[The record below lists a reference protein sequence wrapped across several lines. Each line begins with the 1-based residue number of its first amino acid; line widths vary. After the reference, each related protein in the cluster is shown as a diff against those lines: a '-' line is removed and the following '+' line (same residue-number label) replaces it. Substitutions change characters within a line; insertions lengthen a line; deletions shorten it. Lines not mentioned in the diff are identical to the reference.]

1 MDDPSSALSSGT
13 VSAKLDRRFSPYTD
27 TTGHQTIQDRNNVSS
42 LAHQTGRL
50 ESVKESPQVK
60 RPGPI
65 VSTMESA
72 PGPLETEMSSSASI
86 PTSAEGNLQLASAS
100 AEFPATNTDSASRP
114 GPALDERTSDAL
126 ERQDSSQNQDPEQA
140 SSGDATA
147 AAPDNDPRSLPEPE
161 NGQELESKTVPVPLI
176 ISGDDGQIDDDT
188 ATFAAAAAAVGA
200 SADGN
205 DAHLTTAQEEAVQ
218 GQDKEFQLEQKEPSQ
233 SDVVEHLQAM
243 QGGDLQEQEQTESR
257 ERAAS
262 GHGVELHSAAMEVI
276 EVPTQAIGLDVRAQ
290 SQTDAAGDVA
300 QASQSAQ
307 PAEDTQMSAVE
318 ASKTTLEQDAVP
330 QGAEGTNAL
339 AATANAVDGGDAAA
353 AISATNI
360 GAQAKAEQQVGE
372 GALASVASAP
382 MTGGAVAGP
391 SRRVPTALDPPL
403 PINHALTEPI
413 TAFYKLQFGAEG
425 DPAGFAYYMQ
435 TLDVAIGRKVVRT
448 SAVAA
453 ATGEAGDQQNAAA
466 VDGAASGP
474 SAQEGSAP
482 ESAEQPPLPQPANN
496 IVGPSSAAA
505 AAATAP
511 ASASAP
517 TVAAAAAAPT
527 ADDDDDENN
536 KVDVDLGALKS
547 VSRLHARIGY
557 SYTLS
562 QFYLEVLGRNGAWV
576 DDVFVVRGSRVA
588 LGP

>member
-1 MDDPSSALSSGT
+1 
-13 VSAKLDRRFSPYTD
+13 
-27 TTGHQTIQDRNNVSS
+27 
-42 LAHQTGRL
+42 
-50 ESVKESPQVK
+50 
-60 RPGPI
+60 
-65 VSTMESA
+65 MESTSE
-72 PGPLETEMSSSASI
+72 PLETEMSSSASI
-86 PTSAEGNLQLASAS
+86 PTSAEGNLRPASAS
-100 AEFPATNTDSASRP
+100 AEFPATNTDPASRP
-114 GPALDERTSDAL
+114 GPALDERASDAL

-147 AAPDNDPRSLPEPE
+147 AAPDNDPRSLPKPE

-176 ISGDDGQIDDDT
+176 MSGDNGQIDDDT
-188 ATFAAAAAAVGA
+188 ATSAAVAAGA
-200 SADGN
+200 SAEGKDANLEAGHSEAKEADQGHGN
-205 DAHLTTAQEEAVQ
+205 AI
-218 GQDKEFQLEQKEPSQ
+218 QLEQEEPSQ

-262 GHGVELHSAAMEVI
+262 GHEAESRSANMEVI
-276 EVPTQAIGLDVRAQ
+276 EFPTQAIGLDVRAQ

-300 QASQSAQ
+300 QAPQLAQ

-330 QGAEGTNAL
+330 QGTEGTNAL
-339 AATANAVDGGDAAA
+339 AATANAVDGGDADA

-360 GAQAKAEQQVGE
+360 GAQAKAERQVGE
-372 GALASVASAP
+372 GALPSVASAP
-382 MTGGAVAGP
+382 MTSGAGP

-413 TAFYKLQFGAEG
+413 TAFYKLQFGADG

-505 AAATAP
+505 AGATAP

-517 TVAAAAAAPT
+517 TVAAPT

-536 KVDVDLGALKS
+536 KIDVDLGALKS